1 MAYCALRRGW
11 YCHICYYPVGRFCN
25 CDCEGCDGPPEQR
38 ERNTEGG
45 TRKRGEDSKP
55 PQDQSVLI
63 NDQVREYQQ
72 VQATEDTTPT
82 TQIHKEDTTESRK
95 TTKEEAARYFH
106 VDMYKNGKEAG
117 LTLETTPGGVY
128 IRDITGD
135 SATSN
140 WNARCARTFPD
151 DHLQQGDRIVEIN
164 KTQNHNKFEMII
176 ERDERIFMI
185 IRRITKTEQE
195 HKRDDAHVSTPLPA
209 A

>member
-1 MAYCALRRGW
+1 MAYIALRRGW
-11 YCHICYYPVGRFCN
+11 YCHICYNPVGRFCN

-55 PQDQSVLI
+55 PQDQSILI

-82 TQIHKEDTTESRK
+82 TQIHKEDTTEPRK

-117 LTLETTPGGVY
+117 LTLDTTPGGVY
-128 IRDITGD
+128 IRDISGD

-151 DHLQQGDRIVEIN
+151 DQLQQGDRIVEIN

-176 ERDERIFMI
+176 
-185 IRRITKTEQE
+185 
-195 HKRDDAHVSTPLPA
+195 
-209 A
+209 